1 MDPDHGPLLDLY
13 EAQFRLMVEAVSDYA
28 IFMLDPDGRIVT
40 WNQGARRIK
49 GYDEKEI
56 IGRHFSCFY
65 TADDQAVGKPAQAL
79 ATARATGRFKDQGFR
94 VRKDGKLF
102 LADVLITAIENP
114 AGSLVGYSKV
124 TRDLSELRAA
134 QDGLAE
140 MQVALEAEKAQLK
153 LLSEA
158 HHEIRGPVHVIV
170 MATYNLERQLD
181 ALNVTDKRALEA
193 IKRGTARLSHAID
206 EILDLQRVRAG
217 AIELKREPIAPAQL
231 VEALI
236 RDYKLLADQKNLSI
250 SWENEVPN
258 NITIIFDEFCF
269 TQMISNLLNNAI
281 KFTDHGY
288 INLRLFTQ
296 TEGSIAIEVSDTGIG
311 MDEAFVSR
319 LFKPFARENRAGR
332 GIIGA
337 GLGLALTKR
346 YAELNKARIS
356 VKTRLGE
363 GTTFLVTFSS

>member
-1 MDPDHGPLLDLY
+1 MAPDHSPLLQSY
-13 EAQFRLMVEAVSDYA
+13 EAQFRLVVEGVRDYA

-49 GYDEKEI
+49 GYEKEEI

-65 TADDQAVGKPAQAL
+65 SAEDRAVGRPAHAL
-79 ATARATGRFKDQGFR
+79 ATARATGRFKDRGFR
-94 VRKDGKLF
+94 VRKDGRLF
-102 LADVLITAIENP
+102 LAEVLITAIENP
-114 AGSLVGYSKV
+114 SGTLVGYSKV
-124 TRDLSELRAA
+124 TRDLSEWQEA

-140 MQVALEAEKAQLK
+140 IQAALETEQAQLK

-231 VEALI
+231 IEGLI
-236 RDYKLLADQKNLSI
+236 RDYKVLADQKDVTI
-250 SWENEVPN
+250 SWKNEVPN
-258 NITIIFDEFCF
+258 SITILFDEFCF

-281 KFTDHGY
+281 KFTEHGCV
-288 INLRLFTQ
+288 NLRLFTQ
-296 TEGSIAIEVSDTGIG
+296 AEGSIAIEVSDTGIG

-319 LFKPFARENRAGR
+319 LFKPFARENRSGSAAS
-332 GIIGA
+332 GA
-337 GLGLALTKR
+337 GLGLALTQR
-346 YAELNKARIS
+346 YAQLNNAQIS